1 MIKNKLTGYIK
12 IKIASPDKIIKTSR
26 RTLTNGLIIG
36 EIKKSET
43 INYKT
48 LKPQIGGLFCEQ
60 IFGPIKDWECQCGKY
75 KKIQHKHNY
84 DSSIFKNKIKK

>member
-1 MIKNKLTGYIK
+1 MQQNYFKEYIK
-12 IKIASPDKIIKTSR
+12 IKIASPEKIKKISQ
-26 RTLTNGLIIG
+26 RTLTNGEITG
-36 EIKKSET
+36 EIKRSET

-75 KKIQHKHNY
+75 KKIQHQNNY
-84 DSSIFKNKIKK
+84 DSPILNNKTLT